1 MPGSHDRNT
10 PEEVEG
16 VLVRV
21 LDLRPS
27 MRVPWCARCDRLM
40 YQFLAGLR
48 LSPGAT
54 GRQLPELARL
64 MDCWFDPVRWPDFAR
79 VVWPKISASLEYK
92 LKGLHDQHKI
102 VNYVDPGGARRT
114 YWPDYTRAWA
124 LDNWDGSMAGTVDA
138 VLRDNLIRHG
148 TLDHLPS
155 QAAPTP
161 SAPRQVFGAYEP
173 PAVSRVAEW
182 VDSTVPSSSSFPS
195 QSSTS
200 QPSTSQFSTSQLST
214 SQLSTSQASTS
225 QPITSLPGNPR
236 HSTRQS
242 TTHEPTVLQPSEAQ
256 ASRQSSAWSE
266 GGSTLLSTGASAVSP
281 AGSGRRRRRGR
292 RGGGGGSGSG
302 RGAPGA
308 AMAGGSPAEILAM
321 MQAMLT
327 RHNPAGDQGG
337 T

>member
-1 MPGSHDRNT
+1 MHTADQAQ
-10 PEEVEG
+10 EVEG

-155 QAAPTP
+155 RAAPTP
-161 SAPRQVFGAYEP
+161 SAPRQVFGTYEP
-173 PAVSRVAEW
+173 PAFSRVAEW

-200 QPSTSQFSTSQLST
+200 QPSTPQFSTSHLG
-214 SQLSTSQASTS
+214 TSQASTS
-225 QPITSLPGNPR
+225 QPSTSLPGDPQ
-236 HSTRQS
+236 HSTRQG
-242 TTHEPTVLQPSEAQ
+242 TTHEPTVLQPGEAQ
-256 ASRQSSAWSE
+256 ASQQAGSWSE
-266 GGSTLLSTGASAVSP
+266 GGSTLLSAGASAVGPP

-292 RGGGGGSGSG
+292 RGGGGGGG
-302 RGAPGA
+302 GAPGA

-327 RHNPAGDQGG
+327 QHNPAGNQGG